1 MRKILLSSL
10 FLLLSL
16 NAFSQIDYGI
26 VGGANFQASGDLQ
39 SSVGDIANFRE
50 TAKQKTGY
58 FVGLYGQIN
67 FLLFYLRPE
76 VHLTKLGSDFDTVS
90 FNSTN
95 LEVPVSVGYKLLPAI
110 SVFLGPSFQYRLEE
124 ELNIDIETIGDQSTI
139 GAHIG
144 TRVSLGNFAVDL
156 RYERGLKK
164 SEVAF
169 LSDKG
174 VEGTFDARGQKW
186 MVGISYS
193 LD

>member
-1 MRKILLSSL
+1 MRKILLNSL

-16 NAFSQIDYGI
+16 NAFSQIDFGI
-26 VGGANFQASGDLQ
+26 VGGANFQASGDLR
-39 SSVGDIANFRE
+39 SSVEDIADFRE

-58 FVGLYGQIN
+58 FVGLYGQVN

-76 VHLTKLGSDFDTVS
+76 VHLTKLGSDFETIS

-124 ELNIDIETIGDQSTI
+124 QLNIGIETIGDQSTM
-139 GAHIG
+139 GVHIG
-144 TRVSLGNFAVDL
+144 TRVNLGNFAVDL

-169 LSDKG
+169 LSEKG
-174 VEGTFDARGQKW
+174 VEGTFDTRGQKW